1 VSLPVRITP
10 EAEAQIREID
20 NWWQANR
27 RAAAALFLDE
37 LVECFGVLE
46 QAPHIG
52 RSYRQ
57 SAVAGTR
64 RFLLKRTRYH
74 VYYVA
79 GTEEVR
85 VLAIWHAQRGI
96 GPPLRA

>member
-1 VSLPVRITP
+1 VSLPVKITP
-10 EAEAQIREID
+10 EAEVQILEID
-20 NWWQANR
+20 NWWRANR
-27 RAAAALFLDE
+27 RAAAALFVDE
-37 LVECFGVLE
+37 LAECFAMLG

-57 SAVAGTR
+57 SPVAGTR

-74 VYYVA
+74 VYYVP
-79 GTEEVR
+79 GSDDVR
-85 VLAIWHAQRGI
+85 VLAIWHARRGI

>member
-1 VSLPVRITP
+1 MSLPVKITP
-10 EAEAQIREID
+10 QAEAQIREIN
-20 NWWQANR
+20 NWWRANR
-27 RAAAALFLDE
+27 RAADALFLDE
-37 LVECFGVLE
+37 LAECFKVLE

-52 RSYRQ
+52 RSYR
-57 SAVAGTR
+57 SSPVASTR

-79 GTEEVR
+79 MTEEVR
-85 VLAIWHAQRGI
+85 VLAIWHAQRGK

>member
-1 VSLPVRITP
+1 MSLPVRVTP

-20 NWWQANR
+20 NWWRANR
-27 RAAAALFLDE
+27 RTSAALFLDE
-37 LVECFGVLE
+37 LAECFAMLG

-57 SAVAGTR
+57 SPVAGTR

-74 VYYVA
+74 VYYVP

-85 VLAIWHAQRGI
+85 VLAIWHAQRGV